1 MKTTMNKILMTASF
15 LTIVTVAM
23 PAMANPSVLCS
34 VRANYEAAGS
44 GAAYQPGV
52 DVDGKP
58 VAPADT
64 SAPVNVVPQTL
75 RIPLTVDLAQR
86 LNEVLPDTAKL
97 ETEVG
102 VVEVRQDGHVII
114 NGKDLTGPAI
124 AMCNTIEKQKE
135 AALKTKDAPKK
146 RAVVKPVEPEVTE
159 PVVAEPAVVEP
170 VVETPVVEEP
180 QVESAPEAVV
190 EPTIADPVV
199 AEPTP
204 AEPVPQVLEPTP
216 PPPQMPEEAA
226 PAPAPELMQA
236 DPEVAVPPPAE
247 VISPAPDDGAILSP
261 TEGGIP
267 RPPMDPL
274 AGTPTEP
281 PAPAPMSNDANGGM
295 LSGGAQ

>member
-1 MKTTMNKILMTASF
+1 MKTTMNKVLMTASF
-15 LTIVTVAM
+15 LAIVTVAM

-52 DVDGKP
+52 DVNGNA

-64 SAPVNVVPQTL
+64 AAPVSVVPQTL

-114 NGKDLTGPAI
+114 NGKDLTGPAT

-146 RAVVKPVEPEVTE
+146 KAVVKPAEPEVSKPVIEE
-159 PVVAEPAVVEP
+159 PSAVEM
-170 VVETPVVEEP
+170 PVVEES
-180 QVESAPEAVV
+180 QVEVAPESVV
-190 EPTIADPVV
+190 
-199 AEPTP
+199 

-216 PPPQMPEEAA
+216 PAQMPEEAA
-226 PAPAPELMQA
+226 PAPTLELMQA
-236 DPEVAVPPPAE
+236 DPEVAVPPPSE

-261 TEGGIP
+261 TEGRIP

-281 PAPAPMSNDANGGM
+281 PAPAPMSNDGM
-295 LSGGAQ
+295 MSGGAQ

>member
-1 MKTTMNKILMTASF
+1 MKTTMNKVLMTASF

-52 DVDGKP
+52 DVDGKA

-64 SAPVNVVPQTL
+64 AAPVNVVPQTL

-114 NGKDLTGPAI
+114 NGKDLTGPAT

-146 RAVVKPVEPEVTE
+146 KAVVKPVEPEVTE
-159 PVVAEPAVVEP
+159 PVIEEPTA
-170 VVETPVVEEP
+170 VETPVVEEP
-180 QVESAPEAVV
+180 KVEAAPEAVV
-190 EPTIADPVV
+190 EPTVADPVV
-199 AEPTP
+199 AEPAPAP
-204 AEPVPQVLEPTP
+204 AEPAPQVLEPTP
-216 PPPQMPEEAA
+216 PPPQTPEEAA
-226 PAPAPELMQA
+226 PAPTPELMQA

-247 VISPAPDDGAILSP
+247 VISPAPDEGAILSP

-274 AGTPTEP
+274 AGMPTEP
-281 PAPAPMSNDANGGM
+281 PAPAPMSNDGM
-295 LSGGAQ
+295 MSGGAQ

>member
-1 MKTTMNKILMTASF
+1 MKTTMTKILMTASF
-15 LTIVTVAM
+15 LTIVTASM

-34 VRANYEAAGS
+34 VRANYEAAGT

-52 DVDGKP
+52 DVNGKA

-64 SAPVNVVPQTL
+64 AAPVNMVPQTL
-75 RIPLTVDLAQR
+75 RLPLTVDLAQR

-114 NGKDLTGPAI
+114 NGKDLTGPTT
-124 AMCNTIEKQKE
+124 AMCNNIEKQKE
-135 AALKTKDAPKK
+135 AALKTKDAPKVK
-146 RAVVKPVEPEVTE
+146 KKAVVKPVEPQVAEPVVAEPVAAETPAVEQPQVEAAPAPTVETTVAE
-159 PVVAEPAVVEP
+159 PVVAEPAVAEP
-170 VVETPVVEEP
+170 VD
-180 QVESAPEAVV
+180 APV
-190 EPTIADPVV
+190 EPT
-199 AEPTP
+199 
-204 AEPVPQVLEPTP
+204 PQVLEPAPTP
-216 PPPQMPEEAA
+216 A
-226 PAPAPELMQA
+226 PAPAAEVTPA
-236 DPEVAVPPPAE
+236 SPEVAVPPPSE
-247 VISPAPDDGAILSP
+247 VVPPVPEEGAILSP